1 MNLFFIFLHSFSLF
15 YFFHI
20 FFKIPETQHDLSL
33 RFLPINQL
41 VLNMTKLYLENNL
54 KGKMN

>member
-15 YFFHI
+15 YFLPT
-20 FFKIPETQHDLSL
+20 FFKIPETQHNLSL
-33 RFLPINQL
+33 QFLPINQL

-54 KGKMN
+54 KSKMN